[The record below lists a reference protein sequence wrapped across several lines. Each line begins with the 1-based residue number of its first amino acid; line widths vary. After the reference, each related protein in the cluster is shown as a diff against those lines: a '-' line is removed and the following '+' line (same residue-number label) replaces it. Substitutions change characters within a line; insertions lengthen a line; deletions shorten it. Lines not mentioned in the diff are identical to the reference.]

1 MGELGPKYKQSSK
14 DDDTTYLVEKQV
26 GNDKIPINNNPLYP
40 PNMVAAL
47 NTPFDHIDRL
57 LLQDFSEVMFVD
69 GDNYFKGLF
78 QFKYNESTPYG
89 LNGFTIGDDDDKYA
103 NVNAKFG
110 SGSFL
115 LDSFTYTPFVDYA
128 TTNSKVGIYSD
139 KFLNDYNS
147 GKYESDYHGT
157 GEVEQWDANRRAI
170 TSTMYE
176 LGNLE
181 QDLQDSKMAFREA
194 LKHVDGGYKQVY
206 LYTFC
211 EHIATLFAKL
221 SNIRMCHEIYG
232 FKPPHHEWEGVLA
245 LDIWYNLLYKN
256 IDAEYPF
263 DETKLNMNP
272 MKVENGEYIWD
283 NALWEDFKYTASKIA
298 SRRRDCVTPRGVL
311 GKIHAIVNQ
320 TLQKDAITQQ
330 VDGDFPWFMQQG
342 KVYSDASKSTFSK
355 YVNLHLGRAYEAM
368 SAREYCELMG
378 NAPENGPWEKPM
390 WRELDSTDAIKLSM
404 VEAGCDALSD
414 AFSVMRHEKVFN
426 IWNSSTNKVEEFNPA
441 NAANYSQSQ
450 CAIVIERV
458 FSRLYKYLYF
468 KSTTGEVFQRHI
480 NIDSG
485 YKYLTSESIRQSDK
499 RRDDEPE
506 TVGVYYDP
514 SDASGVSYL
523 RYLNKLQQY
532 IDNSPFLTDME
543 NTVLKQFTDVL
554 NNRVEDWIA
563 NGKYNYLCPLCD
575 LSSDASKLA
584 SPRKMRKLMSRS
596 GTARTV
602 EIHFDVGSH
611 ANWSEDGVAVDDM
624 ELVTKLG
631 KPYKVVYH
639 ADDDDFVLDLGSI
652 SFNSTPTYTNDGH
665 TVQYTLVGYSKTAGS
680 TYHVDKWLDGVV
692 TKNDFGENQTTL
704 VLHAVWKCDCIL
716 KFHPGQYA
724 GSANESGV
732 IPSVVVPGGVPFT
745 LPSPNDSVFY
755 NGPSATEFQFVYH
768 DSNSEKWT
776 NPYPKH
782 EGEEVK
788 INQFK
793 HWRYQCAIKNG
804 NIVGGGKLVPPS
816 NFGMS
821 VEPVVD
827 FYAEWEL
834 AYDKIR
840 LMVGDELY
848 CEALVSRK
856 ENVFHAP
863 PTPPVIVND
872 DNSNLEFLMWD
883 IQEGEYLPGLVI
895 NVPIVCNLDD
905 DSLPEP
911 VVCHDSQEEPIVCEQ
926 GAYAYDIVANA
937 ILVDSTATKFNV
949 VFKYLKSDDN
959 GSYARDKVSFIVDQ
973 NCPIPRFHIH
983 QIIDLDDGKSLVFRH
998 WKLASGNVSSSNTI
1012 LSDVVFVGVY
1022 DEIQQPEYDSTESI
1036 VEDTY
1041 IDL

>member
-1 MGELGPKYKQSSK
+1 MRQQDDVDNGERRAELGELGPKYKQYSN
-14 DDDTTYLVEKQV
+14 DDKNSHLVDNGPNQ
-26 GNDKIPINNNPLYP
+26 PINNNPLYP

-69 GDNYFKGLF
+69 GENYFKGLF

-103 NVNAKFG
+103 KVNAKFG
-110 SGSFL
+110 SGLFL

-147 GKYESDYHGT
+147 GKYEGGYHGT
-157 GEVEQWDANRRAI
+157 GEVDQWDANRRAI

-232 FKPPHHEWEGVLA
+232 FKPPHHEWEGILA

-378 NAPENGPWEKPM
+378 NAPENGPWEKPK
-390 WRELDSTDAIKLSM
+390 WRELDSTDAIKLGM

-441 NAANYSQSQ
+441 KAANYSQSQ

-468 KSTTGEVFQRHI
+468 KSTTSEVFQRHI

-485 YKYLTSESIRQSDK
+485 YKYLTSESIRRSDK
-499 RRDDEPE
+499 RMDGEPE
-506 TVGVYYDP
+506 DVGVYYDP

-532 IDNSPFLTDME
+532 IDSPFLTDME
-543 NTVLKQFTDVL
+543 NTVLKQFIDVL
-554 NNRVEDWIA
+554 KNRVEHWIDS
-563 NGKYNYLCPLCD
+563 GKYNYLCPLCD
-575 LSSDASKLA
+575 YVPVYELAAPRMLRKRMLLSSRDVS
-584 SPRKMRKLMSRS
+584 
-596 GTARTV
+596 RTV
-602 EIHFDVGSH
+602 EIHFDV
-611 ANWSEDGVAVDDM
+611 ANHVQWGRDGVSVDDM
-624 ELVTKLG
+624 ELMTYLG

-652 SFNSTPTYTNDGH
+652 TLNSNPTYTNDGH
-665 TVQYTLVGYSKTAGS
+665 TIQYNLRGYSKDAGS

-704 VLHAVWKCDCIL
+704 VLHAVWQCDCIL

-724 GSANESGV
+724 GSARESRV
-732 IPSVVVPGGVPFT
+732 IPSMVVQGGVPVT

-755 NGPSATEFQFVYH
+755 NGPSTREFQFTYH
-768 DSNSEKWT
+768 QSTTGKWSD
-776 NPYPKH
+776 PPEH
-782 EGEEVK
+782 DGEQVK
-788 INQFK
+788 TYQFK
-793 HWRYQCAIKNG
+793 SWRYQCSVKNG
-804 NIVGGGKLVPPS
+804 VVAGGGKLVPPS

-821 VEPVVD
+821 AEPVVD

-840 LMVGDELY
+840 MMVGDELY
-848 CEALVSRK
+848 CEALVSRQ

-863 PTPPVIVND
+863 PTPPEIID
-872 DNSNLEFLMWD
+872 DELEFLTWD
-883 IQEGEYLPGLVI
+883 IQDGEYLQGLVI
-895 NVPIVCNLDD
+895 DVPVVCNLDGQAQLPLQVVCEDSSTVVCNETSMDVVTGEPIVCNNG
-905 DSLPEP
+905 
-911 VVCHDSQEEPIVCEQ
+911 QRPIVCEQ
-926 GAYAYDIVANA
+926 GVYAYDIVANA
-937 ILVDSTATKFNV
+937 ILINPILAKFNV
-949 VFKYLKSDDN
+949 VFKYLKTDGD
-959 GSYARDKVSFIVDQ
+959 GSYARAEVSFSVD
-973 NCPIPRFHIH
+973 
-983 QIIDLDDGKSLVFRH
+983 
-998 WKLASGNVSSSNTI
+998 
-1012 LSDVVFVGVY
+1012 
-1022 DEIQQPEYDSTESI
+1022 
-1036 VEDTY
+1036 
-1041 IDL
+1041 